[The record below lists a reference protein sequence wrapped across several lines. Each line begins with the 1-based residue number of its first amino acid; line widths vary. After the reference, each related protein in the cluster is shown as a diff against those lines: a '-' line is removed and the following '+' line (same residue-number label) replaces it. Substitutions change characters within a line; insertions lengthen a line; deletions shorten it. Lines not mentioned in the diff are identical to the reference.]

1 MELKLQSC
9 VIRSWSLDD
18 ARAVQRYANNRKIWA
33 NLRDGFPHP
42 YSVADAEGFLGR
54 VIDEKPTTKQIRI
67 ILYAKGHTTEA
78 SIADD
83 GTFILP
89 TLDAEW
95 VDVRLVSGKYNLF
108 YERVFLKKLDSD
120 LTFRVFTNRAAF
132 RRLSDTDDKCPPGQS
147 LSSAH
152 DLDFHDGTQMVVT
165 TCK

>member
-1 MELKLQSC
+1 MC
-9 VIRSWSLDD
+9 IRPRPLNSGVGCLTFLMKRIFISSLFCL
-18 ARAVQRYANNRKIWA
+18 ALASTWVV
-33 NLRDGFPHP
+33 
-42 YSVADAEGFLGR
+42 SVAQGVPRKVEFK
-54 VIDEKPTTKQIRI
+54 IDEKPTTKQIRI